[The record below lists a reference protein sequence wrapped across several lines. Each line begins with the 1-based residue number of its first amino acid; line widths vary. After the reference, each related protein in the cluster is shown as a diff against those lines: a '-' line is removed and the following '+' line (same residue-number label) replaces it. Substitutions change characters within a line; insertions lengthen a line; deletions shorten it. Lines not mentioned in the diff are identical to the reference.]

1 MEGAQVAVEDASLE
15 EITSLISVPI
25 TNCDVPDPRAVEAEF
40 VYNFYVSGED
50 VAYNPD
56 PTSPIS
62 YAGGLIDRESIE
74 RIEARERGALSA
86 RVPRFIRLRVSPF
99 LDGIPALE
107 PGELSEELLGA
118 LRASTR
124 GARAYVAESEVEN
137 AYTARLVSSDPTVQ
151 RRVQSEVYR
160 VAAALLEG
168 ATGTGDLSDQ
178 MVAMTLNELLSDD
191 IDAAILM
198 DALSDNTAKGYQ
210 FVNQVSGKRWSRF
223 DLRQSV
229 SLLSKVNAGGYRD
242 LTTGLVASNPLSSG
256 FHADLLGTAARPEER
271 NWLLDSGLFRSF
283 TSFGDGEL
291 ESLQPNLTVL
301 DASEELTAPS
311 REALVALGYPTV
323 RHAGYVV
330 EKVATAP
337 DGAQERFDD
346 IVALNPNVTEFID
359 PLVKYGHTYT
369 YRARQLFV
377 ARFIQLLPGDEA
389 AADYRYQV
397 ITVALAS
404 SSPTPAVV
412 RAVEVNPPNPPG
424 TLICSFIYRAGNG
437 LRLDWA
443 RPSNPTRDIKKYQ
456 VFRRRNF
463 LEPFQL
469 IAEYDFTDPGYTA
482 FEAREAVNP
491 SLVRRAAAPTYSHT
505 DREFDR
511 SSSYIYAVASVDAH
525 GLTSGYGTQV
535 LASFD
540 RGSNTLA
547 TRIVSQAGAP
557 KAYPNYFI
565 DPIEL
570 EEFGSDRLVEDVIK
584 DSGHGRMR
592 IYFNPDAY
600 RVGSDEDGTESQ
612 PIVLSSDRG
621 AYKLQVT
628 NLDRQASRVVTIRVR
643 PDPGLAGLL

>member
-1 MEGAQVAVEDASLE
+1 MAVEDTSLE

-25 TNCDVPDPRAVEAEF
+25 TNCDVPDPHSLEAEF

-50 VAYNPD
+50 VIYNPD

-86 RVPRFIRLRVSPF
+86 RVPRFIRLRLSPF
-99 LDGIPALE
+99 TDGIDALE

-118 LRASTR
+118 LRSSTR
-124 GARAYVAESEVEN
+124 SSRAYVSESEVEN
-137 AYTARLVSSDPTVQ
+137 SYSARLIVSDPTVQ

-160 VAAALLEG
+160 IAASLIEG
-168 ATGTGDLSDQ
+168 ATGTADYSDQ

-191 IDAAILM
+191 VDAAILM
-198 DALSDNTAKGYQ
+198 DALSDNTAKGYR

-223 DLRQSV
+223 DLRQSI

-242 LTTGLVASNPLSSG
+242 LTTGLVTSNPLASN
-256 FHADLLGTAARPEER
+256 FHSDLLGTAARPEER
-271 NWLLDSGLFRSF
+271 NWLLDSGVFRSF
-283 TSFGDGEL
+283 TSFSDGEL
-291 ESLQPNLTVL
+291 ESLKPNLTTL
-301 DASEELTAPS
+301 DVSEELTVPS
-311 REALVALGYPTV
+311 REALVSLGYPTI

-337 DGAQERFDD
+337 DGTQERFED
-346 IVALNPNVTEFID
+346 IVALNPTVTEFID

-377 ARFIQLLPGDEA
+377 VRFIQSLPGDEA
-389 AADYRYQV
+389 AADYRYQIV
-397 ITVALAS
+397 TVAIAS
-404 SSPTPAVV
+404 SSPTPAIV
-412 RAVEVNPPNPPG
+412 RAVEATPPNPPG
-424 TLICSFIYRAGNG
+424 TLICSFIYKTGNG

-443 RPSNPTRDIKKYQ
+443 RPSNPARDIKKYQ
-456 VFRRRNF
+456 VFRRKGF

-482 FEAREAVNP
+482 FEAREAINP
-491 SLVRRAAAPTYSHT
+491 ALVRRVATPTYSHI

-511 SSSYIYAVASVDAH
+511 SSSYIYTVASVDAH

-535 LASFD
+535 MASFD
-540 RGSNTLA
+540 RSSNTLK
-547 TRIVSQAGAP
+547 TRIISQAGAP

-565 DPIEL
+565 DPTEL

-621 AYKLQVT
+621 AYKLQVL
-628 NLDRQASRVVTIRVR
+628 NLDRQISRVVTVRVR